1 MTNYRCVVTLKNGA
15 HKILRMTRDVVAHI
29 VSEFKKMQKNIF
41 NDRVTVN
48 VGGSTLLLNDVTSMR
63 FLNEYTGEEFLTVA

>member
-1 MTNYRCVVTLKNGA
+1 MVTLKNGA

-29 VSEFKKMQKNIF
+29 VSEFRKMQKNIF

>member
-29 VSEFKKMQKNIF
+29 VSEFRKMQKNIF